1 MRKYEVYY
9 EDVLLGILEIND
21 EEKHK
26 FIKND
31 SGVEQ
36 TKDKA
41 CHIKEILTGT
51 EEFVDP
57 IPFFLNRVRNGE
69 RLGIK
74 VINYQT
80 DKYVLKLVEN

>member
-1 MRKYEVYY
+1 MEKYEVYY

-26 FIKND
+26 FIKNE

-41 CHIKEILTGT
+41 CHIKEILTEGGYMLLCALGSLLSAI
-51 EEFVDP
+51 FVGYLSSN
-57 IPFFLNRVRNGE
+57 FYNTRRN
-69 RLGIK
+69 LDSK
-74 VINYQT
+74 KT
-80 DKYVLKLVEN
+80 